1 MYFEYKIHTDFQRF
15 IYYLIVKLNEGC
27 RERCRELFPT
37 LFSTPHNYL
46 NICLLS
52 TSV

>member
-1 MYFEYKIHTDFQRF
+1 MYFEYKIHTDFQYF
-15 IYYLIVKLNEGC
+15 ICSLIAILNEGC

-46 NICLLS
+46 NICLLN
-52 TSV
+52 TTV

>member
-27 RERCRELFPT
+27 IERCRELLP
-37 LFSTPHNYL
+37 TPHNYL

-52 TSV
+52 TTV

>member
-27 RERCRELFPT
+27 REMCRELFPT
-37 LFSTPHNYL
+37 LFSTLHNQ
-46 NICLLS
+46 LS
-52 TSV
+52 MCSLSIIV